1 MKYYNNDLPNSIN
14 IIIGRSG
21 DGKRYHKKL
30 RLRHEVKEVL
40 GVIFLYALIVGS
52 IIILSFRIG

>member
-1 MKYYNNDLPNSIN
+1 M
-14 IIIGRSG
+14 R
-21 DGKRYHKKL
+21 KL